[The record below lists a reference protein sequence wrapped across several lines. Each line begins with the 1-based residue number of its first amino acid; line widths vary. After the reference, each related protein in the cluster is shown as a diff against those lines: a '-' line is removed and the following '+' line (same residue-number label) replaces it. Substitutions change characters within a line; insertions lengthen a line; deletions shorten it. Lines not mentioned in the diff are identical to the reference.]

1 MLESKQNGIRSVIRE
16 AHEAEGIRVF
26 FKGLSTS
33 LFLVSNPVINYIF
46 YESYKTY
53 TASLNY
59 HPSYDAMI
67 FFIGGAIAK
76 LIATTFTYPYQ
87 LIRTKSHVS
96 KSSSYR

>member
-1 MLESKQNGIRSVIRE
+1 M
-16 AHEAEGIRVF
+16 F

-59 HPSYDAMI
+59 HPSYDAVI

-87 LIRTKSHVS
+87 LIRTKSHVQTLKTIRILS
-96 KSSSYR
+96 FFSIFVKFPY